1 MKWTVEYIKEAQ
13 KDLRKLDPYVRKQVL
28 KAIEKTAERPLPPP
42 DGVGKPLGN
51 HASSR
56 LSGFY
61 KIKLKNLGYRVVYD
75 LVCEGSVMKI
85 IIISVRDD
93 EAVYKEAERRI
104 QGLVRPLY
112 SGMSVD
118 EVKESATL
126 AMA

>member
-13 KDLRKLDPYVRKQVL
+13 KDLRKLDPYVRKLVL
-28 KAIEKTAERPLPPP
+28 KAIDKTAERPLPPP
-42 DGVGKPLGN
+42 DGIGKPLGD

-75 LVCEGSVMKI
+75 LVREGSVMKI

-93 EAVYKEAERRI
+93 EAVYKEAERRV
-104 QGLVRPLY
+104 QRLVKP
-112 SGMSVD
+112 M
-118 EVKESATL
+118 E
-126 AMA
+126 

>member
-13 KDLRKLDPYVRKQVL
+13 KDLRRLDPYVRKLVL
-28 KAIEKTAERPLPPP
+28 KAIDKTAERPLPPSE
-42 DGVGKPLGN
+42 GIGKPLGN

-61 KIKLKNLGYRVVYD
+61 KIKLKNPGYRVVYD
-75 LVCEGSVMKI
+75 LVREGSVMKI

-104 QGLVRPLY
+104 QGLIKP
-112 SGMSVD
+112 M
-118 EVKESATL
+118 E
-126 AMA
+126 

>member
-13 KDLRKLDPYVRKQVL
+13 KDLRKLDPYVRKLVL
-28 KAIEKTAERPLPPP
+28 KAIDKTAERPLPPP
-42 DGVGKPLGN
+42 EGIGKPLGN

-75 LVCEGSVMKI
+75 LVRKGSVMKI

-104 QGLVRPLY
+104 QGLVKP
-112 SGMSVD
+112 M
-118 EVKESATL
+118 E
-126 AMA
+126 